1 MADRADIL
9 AGILWDY
16 HHLNQ
21 SIKISDCILVMCS
34 HDLRVADYA
43 AKLFLDGW
51 APLLVFSG
59 GIAHIGDMLETGWEK
74 SEAEMFA
81 DRAEIAGV
89 PKDRI
94 LRETRASNSG
104 ENITFSDELL
114 KKNGRNPDSFIIVQ
128 KPYMERRAFA
138 TVKAQRPNWDFVV
151 TSPVISIDEYP
162 DPEQGIDK
170 DKLINILVGDLQRI
184 RDYPAKGFQ
193 IPQEIPPEVIG
204 AFNELLRQGY
214 GRHI

>member
-1 MADRADIL
+1 MIDRIEFL
-9 AGILWDY
+9 AGVLWDY
-16 HHLNQ
+16 HQLNQ
-21 SIKISDCILVMCS
+21 TVNKSDCILIMCS

-43 AKLFLDGW
+43 AKLFLDGL
-51 APLLVFSG
+51 APLMIFSG
-59 GIAHIGDMLETGWEK
+59 GIAHIGDMLETGWNRP
-74 SEAEMFA
+74 EADVFA
-81 DRAEIAGV
+81 ERAELTGV

-114 KKNGRNPDSFIIVQ
+114 KKSGLNPGSYIIVQ

-138 TVKAQRPNWDFVV
+138 TVKARRPDWEFVV
-151 TSPVISIDEYP
+151 TSPDIGLDEYP

-170 DKLINILVGDLQRI
+170 EKLINILVGDLQRI
-184 RDYPAKGFQ
+184 RDYPARGFQ

-204 AFNELLRQGY
+204 AFNELIRQGY

>member
-1 MADRADIL
+1 MITKRIDYL

-74 SEAEMFA
+74 PEADMFA

-114 KKNGRNPDSFIIVQ
+114 KKNGRNPGSFIIVQ

-138 TVKAQRPNWDFVV
+138 T
-151 TSPVISIDEYP
+151 
-162 DPEQGIDK
+162 
-170 DKLINILVGDLQRI
+170 
-184 RDYPAKGFQ
+184 GFIVYQ
-193 IPQEIPPEVIG
+193 W
-204 AFNELLRQGY
+204 N
-214 GRHI
+214 